1 MKLTEETAKILRK
14 LVHLNRTDG
23 APDTAE
29 NPTETRANRV
39 LDLRKKLVEA
49 MDRAEAK
56 AARASESDG

>member
-14 LVHLNRTDG
+14 LVQLNRTDG

-29 NPTETRANRV
+29 NPTQTRANRV

-49 MDRAEAK
+49 MDRAKAK